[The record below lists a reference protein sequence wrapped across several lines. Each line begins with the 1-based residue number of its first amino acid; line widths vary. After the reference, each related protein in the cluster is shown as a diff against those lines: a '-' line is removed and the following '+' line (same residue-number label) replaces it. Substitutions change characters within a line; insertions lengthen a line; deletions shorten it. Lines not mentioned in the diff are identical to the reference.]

1 MDVVFTVLL
10 FGHPPHQR
18 LMFWLMPCLELLAH
32 KYLCLTELLT
42 PLVYYVSILSLL
54 NAFLGAGVAEW
65 VGWGLVGWLGDKP
78 QTVTGLVQN
87 VCASCHL
94 AFVAVV
100 RSGAAFCSNWGPSV
114 VDLREA
120 TQQSAHLG

>member
-10 FGHPPHQR
+10 FGHLPHQR
-18 LMFWLMPCLELLAH
+18 LMLWPMPCLELLAL

-65 VGWGLVGWLGDKP
+65 AGWGLVGWPGDKP
-78 QTVTGLVQN
+78 QTVTGLEIT
-87 VCASCHL
+87 
-94 AFVAVV
+94 F
-100 RSGAAFCSNWGPSV
+100 FTW
-114 VDLREA
+114 
-120 TQQSAHLG
+120 